1 MRKFGISILAVLL
14 LALAA
19 GWVFCCSSRT
29 VPLEECS
36 ELYQRYA
43 DTEGIEATFV
53 QGYRLNDSV
62 RVDVTLLQATDSAA
76 WVGLTE
82 DVWPKDN
89 NPSAEREIIMKMVD
103 KTPVLIVGSPKG
115 HLGLL
120 PDTNYLNND
129 LVAVCKEKRTVS
141 IFHIECESQINAIM
155 KYHLK
160 ETKNSKVSL
169 K

>member
-1 MRKFGISILAVLL
+1 MRRNIIISLIVLL
-14 LALAA
+14 IATVSVVLLKRH
-19 GWVFCCSSRT
+19 VPT
-29 VPLEECS
+29 VPFEQCS

-43 DTEGIEATFV
+43 DCEGIEASFI
-53 QGYRLNDSV
+53 QGYRLNDSL

-89 NPSAEREIIMKMVD
+89 YPSTEREIIMKMVD

-160 ETKNSKVSL
+160 ETKNSKVSS

>member
-36 ELYQRYA
+36 ELYRHYA

-89 NPSAEREIIMKMVD
+89 YPSAEREIIMKMVD

-115 HLGLL
+115 HLGHL

-160 ETKNSKVSL
+160 ETKNSKVSP

>member
-1 MRKFGISILAVLL
+1 MRRRWIVTVLILL
-14 LALAA
+14 LFTAVGVL
-19 GWVFCCSSRT
+19 VKRCPRT
-29 VPLEECS
+29 VPFEQCS
-36 ELYQRYA
+36 ELYQHYA
-43 DTEGIEATFV
+43 DTEGIEASFI
-53 QGYRLNDSV
+53 QGYRLNDSL

-89 NPSAEREIIMKMVD
+89 YPSAEREIIMKMVD

-129 LVAVCKEKRTVS
+129 LVAVCKGKKTVS

-160 ETKNSKVSL
+160 ETKNSKVSP